1 MARGPA
7 DEAAAETV
15 PGRGPG
21 EERKRT
27 HVILEQRVNVKWAN
41 VRIETG
47 TVSKDR

>member
-21 EERKRT
+21 EETKRT